1 VHHPG
6 GHVGAGMAGVGGDG
20 KAFFTVKRQR
30 FRFLLLQVYLPVLA
44 DSLRNAA
51 VWLLARQY

>member
-6 GHVGAGMAGVGGDG
+6 GQVGAEIAGVGGDG